1 MRWRLADG
9 PPVRLR
15 TALGRYPYIA
25 PLRERALTDP
35 HVAFDFVDVD
45 PIPNAFAPMVR
56 RLEYDLSEMAVVSA
70 LQASAFGRKLV
81 LLPAVVASRF
91 QRGCLIRHRDRPLA
105 GPQALVGQRIGV
117 RSFTQTTGMW
127 VRAAL
132 YEDHGLLAEEMRWS
146 VREGAH
152 VEEYLSPPFVEW
164 DYSDKSLPDQLRDG
178 DIAAAIM
185 GADLPKDP
193 DFVPVLTDHEAAD
206 RAWYRRH
213 GWVPINHMVVVRADL
228 AEAEPE
234 AVRAAYRLIKGAAAG
249 VPGTLFGTER
259 LREPLA
265 FIEEE
270 ARRQALLPHP
280 VDVDELL
287 EPAWRMLGE

>member
-1 MRWRLADG
+1 
-9 PPVRLR
+9 VF
-15 TALGRYPYIA
+15 GRYPHIA
-25 PLRERALTDP
+25 PLREGRLADP
-35 HVAFDFVDVD
+35 RVAFDFVDVE
-45 PIPNAFAPMVR
+45 PVPKAFAPMVR

-70 LQASAFGRKLV
+70 LQAFAYGKPLV

-105 GPQALVGQRIGV
+105 GPEALVGRRIGV

-132 YEDHGLLAEEMRWS
+132 YEDHGLLAGEMRWS
-146 VREGAH
+146 VSEVAH
-152 VEEYLSPPFVEW
+152 LDEFLAPPFVEW
-164 DYSDKSLPDQLRDG
+164 DHSAKTLPDQLRDG

-185 GADLPKDP
+185 GADQPKDP
-193 DFVPVLTDHEAAD
+193 EFVPVLADHEAAD

-213 GWVPINHMVVVRADL
+213 GWVPINHMVVVRADV

-234 AVRAAYRLIKGAAAG
+234 AVRTAWRLLRDAAAG
-249 VPGTLFGTER
+249 ATGTLFGTEA
-259 LREPLA
+259 LRGPLV

-270 ARRQALLPHP
+270 ARRQALLPIA

-287 EPAWRMLGE
+287 EPAFRILGE